1 MQTLV
6 DRDYAAAHALDG
18 QVLRRDR
25 QAETVLEKHQAIAMR
40 RLGQASFPRFDDSQT
55 EMLMVSPLTK
65 ADIIK
70 FFEPFA
76 DELKRHTRK
85 TPEQVYDFLA
95 GTYDLTDLHTRPP
108 LPATLKR
115 KSA

>member
-1 MQTLV
+1 
-6 DRDYAAAHALDG
+6 
-18 QVLRRDR
+18 
-25 QAETVLEKHQAIAMR
+25 MR

-65 ADIIK
+65 ADIIQ

-76 DELKRHTRK
+76 DELKRHHRK

-95 GTYDLTDLHTRPP
+95 GIYDLTDLLTRPP
-108 LPATLKR
+108 LLDMFAELLRAGELNLDPPARQVRPTSEQR
-115 KSA
+115 RVGTERVGTCRSRW

>member
-1 MQTLV
+1 
-6 DRDYAAAHALDG
+6 
-18 QVLRRDR
+18 
-25 QAETVLEKHQAIAMR
+25 MR

-76 DELKRHTRK
+76 DELKRHHRK

-95 GTYDLTDLHTRPP
+95 GIYDLTDLLTRP
-108 LPATLKR
+108 LLLDMFAELLRAGELNLDQDRKR
-115 KSA
+115 KRLNSSH